1 MQFIKDTTEETIFN
15 HLMSRETSF
24 TVRCIEFKE
33 KVIIGTEKNRERKC
47 RVRAKHLTKLVEEC

>member
-1 MQFIKDTTEETIFN
+1 MKFIKDTTEETIFN

-33 KVIIGTEKNRERKC
+33 KVIIGTEKSRERKC
-47 RVRAKHLTKLVEEC
+47 RAKAKELAKIVEEC